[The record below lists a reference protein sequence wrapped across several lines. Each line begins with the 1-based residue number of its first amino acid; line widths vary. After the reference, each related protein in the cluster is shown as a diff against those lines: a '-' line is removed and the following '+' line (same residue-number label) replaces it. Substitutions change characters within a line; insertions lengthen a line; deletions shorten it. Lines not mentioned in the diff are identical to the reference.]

1 MSKVAVFMAD
11 GCEEIEGLTVVD
23 ILRRAGIKIDMLSIG
38 DNLNVTGAHGI
49 QFRADYLMT
58 DKNSDDY
65 DGVIL
70 PGGMPGTTS
79 LENNTL
85 VQSALRKQFSAGK
98 LIAAI
103 CAAPSILGKN
113 GMANGKKVTSYP
125 GFEEA
130 FSKATYVTDSVV
142 TDGNVITSRGMGTA
156 IDFAL
161 AILKYLKGKEAAD
174 EMAKKIIYNQ

>member
-1 MSKVAVFMAD
+1 MSKVAIFMAD

-23 ILRRAGIKIDMLSIG
+23 ILRRAGVKIDMLSIG
-38 DNLNVTGAHGI
+38 DSLNVTGAHGI

-70 PGGMPGTTS
+70 PGGMPGTTN
-79 LENNTL
+79 LEKNTL
-85 VQSALRKQFSAGK
+85 VQSALKKQFSAGK

-125 GFEEA
+125 GFEDA
-130 FSKATYVTDSVV
+130 FPRSTYVTDSVV

-161 AILKYLKGKEAAD
+161 AIIEYLISASAAED
-174 EMAKKIIYNQ
+174 MAKNIMYK

>member
-1 MSKVAVFMAD
+1 MSKVAIFMAD

-23 ILRRAGIKIDMLSIG
+23 ILRRAGIKIDMLSIS

-49 QFRADYLMT
+49 QFRADFLMT

-70 PGGMPGTTS
+70 PGGMPGTTN

-85 VQSALRKQFSAGK
+85 VQSALKKQFSAGK

-125 GFEEA
+125 GFENA
-130 FSKATYVTDSVV
+130 FSRATYVTDSVV

-161 AILKYLKGKEAAD
+161 AILEYLKGKDVAD
-174 EMAKKIIYNQ
+174 DMAKSVMYK

>member
-1 MSKVAVFMAD
+1 MSKIAVFMAD
-11 GCEEIEGLTVVD
+11 GCEEIEALTVVD
-23 ILRRAGIKIDMLSIG
+23 ILRRAGINIDMLSIS
-38 DNLNVTGAHGI
+38 DNLNVEGAHGI

-65 DGVIL
+65 DGVVL
-70 PGGMPGTTS
+70 PGGMPGTTN

-85 VQSALRKQFSAGK
+85 VQSALKKQFSAGK

-113 GMANGKKVTSYP
+113 GMVNGKKVTSYP
-125 GFEEA
+125 GFENA
-130 FSKATYVTDSVV
+130 FSRATYVTDSVV

-161 AILKYLKGKEAAD
+161 AILEYLIGSDAASD
-174 EMAKKIIYNQ
+174 MAKSIMYK

>member
-1 MSKVAVFMAD
+1 MSKIAIFMAD
-11 GCEEIEGLTVVD
+11 GCEEIEALTVVD
-23 ILRRAGIKIDMLSIG
+23 ILRRAGINIDMLSIS
-38 DNLNVTGAHGI
+38 DNLNVEGAHGI

-65 DGVIL
+65 DGVVL
-70 PGGMPGTTS
+70 PGGMPGTTN

-85 VQSALRKQFSAGK
+85 VQSALKKQFSAGK

-113 GMANGKKVTSYP
+113 GMVNGKKVTSYP
-125 GFEEA
+125 GFENA
-130 FSKATYVTDSVV
+130 FSRATYVTDSVV

-161 AILKYLKGKEAAD
+161 AILEYLIGSDAASD
-174 EMAKKIIYNQ
+174 MAKSIMYK